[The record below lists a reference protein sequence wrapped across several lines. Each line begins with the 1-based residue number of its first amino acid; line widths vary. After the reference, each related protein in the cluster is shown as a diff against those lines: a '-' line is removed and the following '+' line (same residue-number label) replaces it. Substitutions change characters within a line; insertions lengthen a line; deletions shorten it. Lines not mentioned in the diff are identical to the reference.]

1 MHISDEGFDLIKK
14 FEGCEL
20 EAYKCAAGVW
30 TIGYGHTK
38 DVQEGD
44 TWGEEKAEFMLWRE
58 LEDEYEHYVN
68 SLVTVP
74 MNQCQFDALVSWVY
88 NLGPANLKV
97 STLLKKL
104 NAGDYEDVP
113 NQIKRWNKATVNGER
128 KVLAGLTRRREAEAL
143 MFEGKPWDQIINKL
157 CSTQLA
163 HRSHINLLFLSLRG
177 GGHQTY
183 CEEKISQDQ
192 REISPHA
199 KLFLNLS
206 LTTDAFR
213 LSVI

>member
-1 MHISDEGFDLIKK
+1 MKISEEGLEIIKH

-44 TWGEEKAEFMLWRE
+44 TWSQEKAEHMLSKE
-58 LEDEYEHYVN
+58 LEDEYEHYIN

-74 MNQCQFDALVSWVY
+74 MNQCQFDALCSWVY
-88 NLGPANLKV
+88 NLGPANLKS

-104 NAGDYEDVP
+104 NAGDYEDIP

-128 KVLAGLTRRREAEAL
+128 KVLPGLTRRREAEAL
-143 MFEGKPWDQIINKL
+143 MFEGKPWE
-157 CSTQLA
+157 
-163 HRSHINLLFLSLRG
+163 HI
-177 GGHQTY
+177 
-183 CEEKISQDQ
+183 
-192 REISPHA
+192 
-199 KLFLNLS
+199 
-206 LTTDAFR
+206 
-213 LSVI
+213 